1 MQSGVAARN
10 CYVITMASTAPVSGD
25 GLMAFGMSMTHRL
38 MLAAILA
45 GGLLFLL
52 RWALA

>member
-1 MQSGVAARN
+1 
-10 CYVITMASTAPVSGD
+10 
-25 GLMAFGMSMTHRL
+25 MAFGMSMTHRL

-45 GGLLFLL
+45 AGLMLLL

>member
-1 MQSGVAARN
+1 
-10 CYVITMASTAPVSGD
+10 
-25 GLMAFGMSMTHRL
+25 MAFGMSMTHRL

-45 GGLLFLL
+45 GGLMLLL